1 MDDDCS
7 HEQSKVLQTRRI
19 RGYVWRQRECK
30 DCGHRWGT
38 YEVPAENVEFVE
50 LEDGASIH

>member
-1 MDDDCS
+1 MTDDCE
-7 HEQSKVLQTRRI
+7 HEKSRVLQTRNV

-38 YEVPAENVEFVE
+38 YEIPAEHVEFE
-50 LEDGASIH
+50 ASEEIH

>member
-1 MDDDCS
+1 MTDCE
-7 HEQSKVLQTRRI
+7 HEKSKVLQTRNV

-38 YEVPAENVEFVE
+38 FEVPAENVEFVE